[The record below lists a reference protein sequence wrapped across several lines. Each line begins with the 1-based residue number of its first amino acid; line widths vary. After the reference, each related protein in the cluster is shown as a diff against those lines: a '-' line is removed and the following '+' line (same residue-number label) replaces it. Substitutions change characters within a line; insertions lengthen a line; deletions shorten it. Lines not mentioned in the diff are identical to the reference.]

1 MATVYRAPGVYIQDV
16 QNPAFGAL
24 PAGFRVPG
32 LVATGKSTLPVKN
45 TPITKG
51 SANGTD
57 TIPTSGLT
65 VVAVTVVGDTPDTSQ
80 YKSGIDYNSVNNT
93 IVWINGGQQPTTG
106 ATYYVS
112 WTRAKV
118 AAEFLPMQFTNL
130 KDVRDAYGNE
140 LESGVYNAIPTAAN
154 LLFQNGA
161 PAVIIAQAVTAA
173 VTDLQNAIDNM
184 KVQDIDVLVVPQAT
198 NSALWQYVRGHV
210 LTQSSPSV
218 RHERVFL
225 TGPDGFSDAI
235 TTIAAKATSIAHERM
250 WLLAPPSIVVTLRD
264 AITLTDQDVFLP
276 AQYMAAALAGAVT
289 NPSEDAATPITRRS
303 IVGIKNLSTFNYQQ
317 SDKDYLGAAGVMVI
331 NDTPNIQVRHAI
343 TTDTTNV
350 NTVTASVVLIKD
362 NVKKTLRPLL
372 DKAYI
377 GTKITSRTPSEV
389 ATTITTFLEQKITD
403 QIIVAYRNISVVQ
416 DAIDP
421 RTINIKFDIKP
432 VYPLEFIDVS
442 FSLVTQ

>member
-57 TIPTSGLT
+57 SIPTSGLT
-65 VVAVTVVGDTPDTSQ
+65 VVAVTAVGDVPDLAQ
-80 YKSGIDYNSVNNT
+80 YKSGIDYNQVNNNIT
-93 IVWINGGQQPTTG
+93 WINGGQQPTTG
-106 ATYYVS
+106 ATYYVT
-112 WTRAKV
+112 WNRAKV
-118 AAEFLPMQFTNL
+118 ASEYLPLQFTNL

-154 LLFQNGA
+154 LMFQNGA
-161 PAVIIAQAVTAA
+161 PVILIAQALTAA
-173 VTDLQNAIDNM
+173 QTDIQSAIDDM
-184 KVQDIDVLVVPQAT
+184 KSQEIDILVVPQAT
-198 NSALWQYVRGHV
+198 NSTLWQYVRGHV
-210 LTQSSPSV
+210 LTQSAPSV
-218 RHERVFL
+218 RHERVFI
-225 TGPDGFSDAI
+225 TSSDGVSDAI
-235 TTIAAKATSIAHERM
+235 TTIANKATSLAHERM
-250 WLLAPPSIVVTLRD
+250 WLLAPPAIVVTLRD
-264 AITLTDQDVFLP
+264 AITLQDQDVFLS
-276 AQYMAAALAGAVT
+276 AQYMAAAMAGVVT
-289 NPSEDAATPITRRS
+289 NPTEDAAVPITRRS
-303 IVGIKNLSTFNYQQ
+303 IVGIKNLSSFNYQP
-317 SDKDYLGAAGVMVI
+317 SDKDYLGSFGVMVI
-331 NDTPNIQVRHAI
+331 DDSPTIRVRHAE
-343 TTDTTNV
+343 TTDLTNV

-362 NVKKTLRPLL
+362 NIKKTLRPLL

-377 GTKITSRTPSEV
+377 GTKITARTPSEV

-403 QIIVAYRNISVVQ
+403 AIIVAYRNVNVVQ